1 MWLGWVGDK
10 VKICETVC
18 HARSVLPWCAG
29 GGSFHV
35 DIGMKGRLIGIIGL
49 LCFIVGLPLVMKQDT
64 ETASPASADDRLVI
78 LSPHN
83 ESIRK
88 EFGEAFAA
96 WWRGKTGR
104 SVYVDWRTPGG
115 TSEIRMVIDAGF
127 KAAEET
133 GREGIGVDLFFGGGE
148 PDFAGQ
154 AKAGRLAKLDVFD
167 DMPGLF
173 GEGGVIPE
181 TFTGERYIA
190 AEQDWV
196 GTCMSQFGICY
207 NPDFIQRLGI
217 AAPREWKDLGKPS
230 YIGSLALADPTKS
243 GSVARTFELLVQG
256 EMQRALRDQTLESRD
271 QKVAAGWE
279 EGIRLIQRMG
289 ANARYFTDSASKIP
303 HDVGQGN
310 AAAGMCIDFYGRSYA
325 ADLITVD
332 GKPRVVWLAPKGGTT
347 LSSDPIAILKGAPN
361 MPLAQEFVNFCL
373 TRKAQRLWF
382 QKPGTEDGPEDRA
395 LHRTPI
401 RRDMYTTE
409 ILALTTM
416 PGVNPYADEGNF
428 TYDRALTGKVFNTL
442 RTMVKV
448 MCIDSHDEMKAA
460 WEAII
465 AAGMPKDALAVFQD
479 VSRVTYAIAGQG
491 DAGLD
496 SKDTTVQAA
505 RMKELGEWFR
515 ANYREAR
522 RIAETKGATP

>member
-1 MWLGWVGDK
+1 MGRVGWEFPRD
-10 VKICETVC
+10 
-18 HARSVLPWCAG
+18 A
-29 GGSFHV
+29 
-35 DIGMKGRLIGIIGL
+35 GMKGRLIGILGL
-49 LCFIVGLPLVMKQDT
+49 LGFIVGLPLVMKRETQ
-64 ETASPASADDRLVI
+64 TASPASADDRLVI

-83 ESIRK
+83 ESIRN

-96 WWRGKTGR
+96 WWRAKSGR

-154 AKAGRLAKLDVFD
+154 ARSGRLAKLDVFQ
-167 DMPGLF
+167 DMPELF

-190 AEQDWV
+190 AEKDWV

-217 AAPREWKDLGKPS
+217 AAPDEWRDLGEPA
-230 YIGSLALADPTKS
+230 YAGSLALADPTKS

-256 EMQRALRDQTLESRD
+256 EMQKSL
-271 QKVAAGWE
+271 AAGGTAEQGWD
-279 EGIRLIQRMG
+279 EGLRLIQRMG

-325 ADLITVD
+325 ADLITSD
-332 GKPRVVWLAPKGGTT
+332 GKPRVVWIAPKGGTT
-347 LSSDPIAILKGAPN
+347 LSSDPIAVLKGAPS
-361 MPLAQEFVNFCL
+361 MALAQEFVKFCL
-373 TRKAQRLWF
+373 TREAQRLWF
-382 QKPGTEDGPEDRA
+382 QKPGTEGGPEDRA

-401 RRDMYTTE
+401 RRDMYDAET
-409 ILALTTM
+409 LALTTM
-416 PGVNPYADEGNF
+416 PGVNPYEDEGNF

-442 RTMVKV
+442 RTLVKV
-448 MCIDSHDEMKAA
+448 MCIDSHEEMKSA

-465 AAGMPKDALAVFQD
+465 AAGMPEDALAVFQD
-479 VSRVTYAIAGQG
+479 VSKVTYAIAGQG

-496 SKDTTVQAA
+496 SKDSMVQAA

-522 RIAETKGATP
+522 RIAETKGARP